1 MNEIDKDLPKID
13 NPHSLNLSDD
23 NVVFNLI
30 ENVPIEPDNLPVP
43 VTDISLKPEPPD
55 IPEEG
60 QTEGRHVV
68 ITCKF
73 LVAMLYISM
82 ICLLCL
88 FMSTIY
94 ETFQEKKL

>member
-60 QTEGRHVV
+60 QTEGRHAV
-68 ITCKF
+68 ITCIF
-73 LVAMLYISM
+73 LIAMFL
-82 ICLLCL
+82 CLLYL
-88 FMSTIY
+88 LITTIY
-94 ETFQEKKL
+94 

>member
-60 QTEGRHVV
+60 QTEGRHAV
-68 ITCKF
+68 ITCIF
-73 LVAMLYISM
+73 LIAII
-82 ICLLCL
+82 ICLLYSL
-88 FMSTIY
+88 MSTIY

>member
-60 QTEGRHVV
+60 QTEGRHAV
-68 ITCKF
+68 ITCIF
-73 LVAMLYISM
+73 LIAIISI
-82 ICLLCL
+82 ICLIYLLMC
-88 FMSTIY
+88 TIH